1 MPIFGPMSNTV
12 YGYKLK
18 GIKGNEIDLS
28 TFKGKKILLVNT
40 ASACG
45 LTPQYKQLE
54 ELSENFKD
62 KLQVIGLPCND
73 FAGQEPG
80 TETEIAQFCEVN
92 YGVSF
97 PLTAKVKI
105 KGDTPDAIYQFL
117 TKKELNGYADS
128 EVAWNFQKYLID
140 ENGQLSAVFAPPVE
154 PLSDEILN
162 AIEK

>member
-1 MPIFGPMSNTV
+1 MSNTV
-12 YGYKLK
+12 YNYKLK
-18 GIKGNEIDLS
+18 NIKGEELDLS
-28 TFKGKKILLVNT
+28 AFKGKKILLVNT

-54 ELSENFKD
+54 ELNENFKG

-80 TETEIAQFCEVN
+80 TEQEIAQFCEVN
-92 YGVSF
+92 FGVSF
-97 PLTAKVKI
+97 PLTSKVKI
-105 KGDTPDAIYQFL
+105 KGDHPDPIYQFL

-140 ENGQLSAVFAPPVE
+140 ETGHLTNVFAPPVD

-162 AIEK
+162 AIETPHAI

>member
-1 MPIFGPMSNTV
+1 MSNTV
-12 YGYKLK
+12 YNYKLK
-18 GIKGNEIDLS
+18 NIKGEELDLS
-28 TFKGKKILLVNT
+28 AFKGKKILLVNT

-54 ELSENFKD
+54 ELYENFKD
-62 KLQVIGLPCND
+62 KLQIIGLPCND

-80 TETEIAQFCEVN
+80 TEEEIAKFCEVN
-92 YGVSF
+92 FGVSF

-105 KGDTPDAIYQFL
+105 KGGQPDAIYQFL

-128 EVAWNFQKYLID
+128 EVAWNFQKYLVN
-140 ENGQLSAVFAPPVE
+140 ESGELVAVFAPPVD

>member
-1 MPIFGPMSNTV
+1 MSNTI
-12 YGYKLK
+12 YDYKLK
-18 GIKGNEIDLS
+18 NIKGEELDLS
-28 TFKGKKILLVNT
+28 AFKGKKILLVNT

-54 ELSENFKD
+54 ELNENFKD

-80 TETEIAQFCEVN
+80 TEQEIEKFCEVN
-92 YGVSF
+92 FGVSF
-97 PLTAKVKI
+97 PLTSKVKI
-105 KGDTPDAIYQFL
+105 KGEQPDAIYQFL

-128 EVAWNFQKYLID
+128 EVAWNFQKYLVNESGELI
-140 ENGQLSAVFAPPVE
+140 GVFAPPVD

-162 AIEK
+162 AIEN

>member
-1 MPIFGPMSNTV
+1 MILYFSPMSKTV
-12 YGYKLK
+12 YDYKLK
-18 GIKGNEIDLS
+18 NIKGNDLDLS
-28 TFKGKKILLVNT
+28 AYKGKKILLVNT

-54 ELSENFKD
+54 ELYENLKA
-62 KLQVIGLPCND
+62 KVEVIGLPCND

-80 TETEIAQFCEVN
+80 TEKEIEQFCETNFNVT
-92 YGVSF
+92 F

-105 KGDTPDAIYQFL
+105 KGDTDPIYQFL

-128 EVAWNFQKYLID
+128 EVVWNFQKYLID
-140 ENGQLSAVFAPPVE
+140 ENGNLIGVFHPQVDPVSE
-154 PLSDEILN
+154 EILN

>member
-1 MPIFGPMSNTV
+1 MSNTI
-12 YGYKLK
+12 YDYKLK
-18 GIKGNEIDLS
+18 NIKGEELDLS
-28 TFKGKKILLVNT
+28 AFKGKKILLVNT

-80 TETEIAQFCEVN
+80 TEQEIAKFCEVN
-92 YGVSF
+92 FGVSF
-97 PLTAKVKI
+97 PLTSKVKI
-105 KGDTPDAIYQFL
+105 KGEEPDAIYQFL

-128 EVAWNFQKYLID
+128 EVEWNFQKYLVNESGELI
-140 ENGQLSAVFAPPVE
+140 GVFAPPID
-154 PLSDEILN
+154 PLSDEILK
-162 AIEK
+162 AIEN

>member
-1 MPIFGPMSNTV
+1 MSNTV
-12 YGYKLK
+12 YDYKLK
-18 GIKGNEIDLS
+18 GIKGEELDLS

-54 ELSENFKD
+54 ELSTNFKD

-80 TETEIAQFCEVN
+80 TEQEIAQFCEVN
-92 YGVSF
+92 FGVSF
-97 PLTAKVKI
+97 PLTSKVKI
-105 KGDTPDAIYQFL
+105 KGEHPDAIYQFL

-128 EVAWNFQKYLID
+128 EVEWNFQKYLVD
-140 ENGQLSAVFAPPVE
+140 ESGHLTHVFAPPVD
-154 PLSDEILN
+154 PLSDKILN
-162 AIEK
+162 AIEN